1 MYDTR
6 TEGTPAAFRRPGAAG
21 RPRAAS
27 QTAYAPPSAMPA
39 AASLEQLSMLR
50 ACFCR
55 GGDPGSGGKPDN
67 AGA

>member
-6 TEGTPAAFRRPGAAG
+6 TEGYPRGVSSARRSRPTPG
-21 RPRAAS
+21 